1 MEVDKKEIYQ
11 AAHVILL
18 IIKNEG
24 AISDEIE
31 YPSEFQIAY
40 RELLDLDIIVNKDN
54 EYLPGANFERAYKLG
69 VEQFREKLNQ
79 PSRLQAIIRHRYT
92 MPIVAGTVLAGM
104 GYIFKAGKKSS

>member
-1 MEVDKKEIYQ
+1 MEEDKKEIYQ

-31 YPSEFQIAY
+31 YPPEFQSAYGELLELNVIENKDGEYVAGTNFEKAY
-40 RELLDLDIIVNKDN
+40 R
-54 EYLPGANFERAYKLG
+54 LG
-69 VEQFREKLNQ
+69 IEQFREKLNQ

-104 GYIFKAGKKSS
+104 GYIFKTGRKN